1 MMTWNDLLS
10 LIHANQ
16 RFLISSHLS
25 LDGDSVG
32 SQVAFMWYLTTLGK
46 SVIVYNHDP
55 VPRKFSFLQ
64 YAERV
69 VTELPEEQFDV
80 MVVLDC
86 SNPQRLGW
94 DMKAVASVSI
104 NVDHHR
110 DNTLFGTVN
119 IVDNHAAATG
129 EIIYRF
135 FSECDIAFPVHVAEA
150 LYTAI
155 MTDTGGFRFSNTTS
169 TILRICSDL
178 VEKGADCSAIYEQ
191 VYASHAPE
199 ALMLQARIWATLQYH
214 LDGKVCCM
222 TMPLSILDE
231 LGAKYSDSEGMA
243 DFTITA
249 EGVEVGMLI
258 KFDDEETHFSLRSK
272 GVVDVG
278 KIAQKIHGGG
288 GHFSAAGCTVTRP
301 FKAAF
306 PYMLEILRQELD

>member
-1 MMTWNDLLS
+1 
-10 LIHANQ
+10 
-16 RFLISSHLS
+16 
-25 LDGDSVG
+25 
-32 SQVAFMWYLTTLGK
+32 
-46 SVIVYNHDP
+46 VYNHDP
-55 VPRKFSFLQ
+55 VPRKFAFLQ
-64 YAERV
+64 YPGHLAAEV
-69 VTELPEEQFDV
+69 PQEEFDV
-80 MVVLDC
+80 LVVLDC

-94 DMKAVASVSI
+94 NIEKTAPVSI

-119 IVDNHAAATG
+119 MVDNHAAATG

-135 FSECDIAFPVHVAEA
+135 FSDCTIDFPVHVAEA

-169 TILRICSDL
+169 TILSICSDL
-178 VEKGADCSAIYEQ
+178 VDRGADCSAIYEK

-199 ALMLQARIWATLQYH
+199 ALLLQARIWATLQYH

-222 TMPLSILDE
+222 TMPLSILEE
-231 LGAKYSDSEGMA
+231 LGAQYSDSEGMA

-258 KFDDEETHFSLRSK
+258 KFDERESHFSLRSK
-272 GVVDVG
+272 GNIDVG

-288 GHFSAAGCTVTRP
+288 GHFSAAGCTITKP
-301 FKAAF
+301 FEEAF
-306 PYMLEILRQELD
+306 PYMLDILRQELD